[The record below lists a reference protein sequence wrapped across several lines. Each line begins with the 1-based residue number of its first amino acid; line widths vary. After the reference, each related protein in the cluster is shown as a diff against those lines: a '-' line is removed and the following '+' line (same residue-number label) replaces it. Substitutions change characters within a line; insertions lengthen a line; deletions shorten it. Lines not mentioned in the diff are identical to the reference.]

1 MAETKDNGEEKDEGQ
16 PKRNAALLRLPFGLC
31 KRYGIAI
38 QDSWTPRDAWNALRG
53 RRGIDPREAMD
64 DYLDDRD
71 ADKPSTKPPKKDTP
85 TPPMSPKEAHD
96 EVFGGSRNRLNK
108 TPLKRAREGFEN
120 GTPEMQATTA
130 RLFKNDHWTMV
141 NTSKDGDCYAHGKR
155 VNLWDGTVTPVREVQ
170 LSSSEEGGSTIY
182 AVGSTFYHESWHAVS
197 HNYGVTGEES
207 EDWSLAT
214 KYKFD
219 GKNTFEDAL
228 FKDTADRDA
237 FVSRAAKEYREQLEQ
252 VVGKYSDIADEEK
265 RLKTAMIRANWRQGV
280 RAERKLEKEYL
291 DEHPE
296 FAKRYRGKRA
306 QEGAV
311 YQRWSDV
318 SDVVSSLTD
327 GVGLCGAHSKGY
339 WREPGK
345 RAEEAFAEIASAKAV
360 DGGGRYELLKRYL
373 PSTVAAFEQIY
384 DALNSGKLKPK
395 EV

>member
-1 MAETKDNGEEKDEGQ
+1 MK
-16 PKRNAALLRLPFGLC
+16 
-31 KRYGIAI
+31 
-38 QDSWTPRDAWNALRG
+38 G

-71 ADKPSTKPPKKDTP
+71 ADKPSTKPPKKDTS
-85 TPPMSPKEAHD
+85 TPSMSPEEAHN

-130 RLFKNDHWTMV
+130 KLFRDDHWTMV
-141 NTSKDGDCYAHGKR
+141 NMSKDGDCYAQGRR
-155 VNLWDGTVTPVREVQ
+155 VNMWDGTVTPIREVQ
-170 LSSSEEGGSTIY
+170 LSGSAEGGGTIY

-197 HNYGVTGEES
+197 HNYGETGEES

-228 FKDTADRDA
+228 FKDTADRTA
-237 FVSRAAKEYREQLEQ
+237 FVIRAYKEFREQMEQ
-252 VVGKYSDIADEEK
+252 VANKYSDIAYEEYQLQ
-265 RLKTAMIRANWRQGV
+265 RAMSSAKFFEGV
-280 RAERKLEKEYL
+280 RAEKKAEKEYL
-291 DEHPE
+291 DKRPE
-296 FAKRYRGKRA
+296 FAKRYREKQA

-311 YQRWSDV
+311 YQKWSDL
-318 SDVVSSLTD
+318 SDVVSSLSSD
-327 GVGLCGAHSKGY
+327 GAGLCGAHSTRY

-384 DALNSGKLKPK
+384 DALKNGKLKPK

>member
-1 MAETKDNGEEKDEGQ
+1 MADEKDNAEEKDEGQ

-31 KRYGIAI
+31 KRYGIKI
-38 QDSWTPRDAWNALRG
+38 EDSWTPRDAWNALKG
-53 RRGIDPREAMD
+53 RRGIDPRETMD
-64 DYLDDRD
+64 DYLDDRE
-71 ADKPSTKPPKKDTP
+71 ADKPSTKPPKKDTSA
-85 TPPMSPKEAHD
+85 PPMSPEEAHN

-130 RLFKNDHWTMV
+130 KLFKDDHWTMV
-141 NTSKDGDCYAHGKR
+141 NTSKDGDCYAQGRR
-155 VNLWDGTVTPVREVQ
+155 VNMWDGTVTPIREVQ

-197 HNYGVTGEES
+197 HNYGETGEES

-214 KYKFD
+214 RYKFD

-237 FVSRAAKEYREQLEQ
+237 FVKRAYAEFKEQLGQ
-252 VVGKYSDIADEEK
+252 VANKYSDIADEEGQ
-265 RLKTAMIRANWRQGV
+265 LKTAMIRAKWSQGV
-280 RAERKLEKEYL
+280 RAEKKVEKEYL
-291 DEHPE
+291 DKRPE
-296 FAKRYRGKRA
+296 FAKRYREKQA
-306 QEGAV
+306 QVGAV
-311 YQRWSDV
+311 YQRWSDL

-327 GVGLCGAHSKGY
+327 GVGLCGSHSKGY
-339 WREPGK
+339 WGKPGK

-384 DALNSGKLKPK
+384 DALKNGKLKPK

>member
-1 MAETKDNGEEKDEGQ
+1 MAEEKDNEEKDEGQ

-31 KRYGIAI
+31 KRYGIKTE
-38 QDSWTPRDAWNALRG
+38 DSWTPRDAWNALKG

-64 DYLDDRD
+64 DYLDDRG
-71 ADKPSTKPPKKDTP
+71 ADKPSTKTAKKDTP

-130 RLFKNDHWTMV
+130 RLFRDDHWTMV
-141 NTSKDGDCYAHGKR
+141 NTSKNGDCYAHGKR
-155 VNLWDGTVTPVREVQ
+155 VNWWDGTATAVREVQ
-170 LSSSEEGGSTIY
+170 LSSGEEGGSTIY

-197 HNYGVTGEES
+197 HNYGVTGEEG

-237 FVSRAAKEYREQLEQ
+237 FVSRADAEFREQMEQ
-252 VVGKYSDIADEEK
+252 VTGKYSDTAEEEEQL
-265 RLKTAMIRANWRQGV
+265 RMAMMRANWRQGV

-291 DEHPE
+291 DKHPE
-296 FAKRYRGKRA
+296 FAERYRKKQA

-311 YQRWSDV
+311 RQRWSDV

-327 GVGLCGAHSKGY
+327 GVGLCGAHTKGY
-339 WREPGK
+339 WRKPGK

-384 DALNSGKLKPK
+384 DALKNGKLKPK

>member
-1 MAETKDNGEEKDEGQ
+1 MAEEKDNEEKDGEQ

-38 QDSWTPRDAWNALRG
+38 QDSWTPRDAWDALKG

-64 DYLDDRD
+64 DYLDDRG
-71 ADKPSTKPPKKDTP
+71 ADKPSTKTAKKDTP
-85 TPPMSPKEAHD
+85 TPPMSLKEAYD
-96 EVFGGSRNRLNK
+96 EVFGGSRNRLNE

-120 GTPEMQATTA
+120 GTPEMQAMTA
-130 RLFKNDHWTMV
+130 RLFRDDHWTMV
-141 NTSKDGDCYAHGKR
+141 NTFEGDDCYAQGKR
-155 VNLWDGTVTPVREVQ
+155 VNFWDGTVTPVREVQ

-197 HNYGVTGEES
+197 HNYGVMGDES

-228 FKDTADRDA
+228 FRDTADRDA
-237 FVSRAAKEYREQLEQ
+237 FVRRAYAEFREQLEQ
-252 VVGKYSDIADEEK
+252 VANQYSDIAVEEYQLK
-265 RLKTAMIRANWRQGV
+265 RAMTRAQWSQGV

-291 DEHPE
+291 DEHHE
-296 FAKRYRGKRA
+296 FAERYRKKQA
-306 QEGAV
+306 QVGAV
-311 YQRWSDV
+311 YQKWSDV

-327 GVGLCGAHSKGY
+327 GDGLCGAHTKGY